1 MRWLIQ
7 HVASIYNRQ
16 STNYDGQTPHEAR
29 HGRRSNGR
37 TAEFGEKV
45 LYCVPNRLRAKIDMR
60 WRVGIF
66 LGTAERT
73 NEAFVGTVSGNV
85 VKSRSITRVVHASKW
100 DQHTLLKI
108 VGTPAAMCPNPNGNQ
123 DSAWMKVRKI
133 LIDMNLTERSMQWQK
148 GRNHL
153 PRRQHH
159 PRPLH
164 AAGSPNVDSAGPDL
178 RTNLLRMKRISL
190 TSLCQKR
197 LIKTPWSPHCCSL
210 ASKMRRPRC
219 TRPELLGQS
228 RPKNFL

>member
-1 MRWLIQ
+1 MQQFEDLLRTLKAALEARLKTRLPSKHPVMRWLIQ

-45 LYCVPNRLRAKIDMR
+45 LYFVPKRLRAKIDMR

-85 VKSRSITRVVHASKW
+85 VKSRAITRVVHASKW
-100 DQHTLLKI
+100 DPNTLLKI

-123 DSAWMKVRKI
+123 DSAWIEGGEDPHRHEFDGE
-133 LIDMNLTERSMQWQK
+133 IDAMAEGAKPPSEEAK
-148 GRNHL
+148 
-153 PRRQHH
+153 PSK
-159 PRPLH
+159 
-164 AAGSPNVDSAGPDL
+164 AAASSQDVDSVDPDL
-178 RTNLLRMKRISL
+178 RN
-190 TSLCQKR
+190 
-197 LIKTPWSPHCCSL
+197 
-210 ASKMRRPRC
+210 
-219 TRPELLGQS
+219 
-228 RPKNFL
+228 